1 MLSRLRKTATRVI
14 KMAEGG
20 NTYYQD
26 NGWRQHMLSR
36 LGKEATH
43 VIKMAARSDTS
54 CQDGG
59 KKYWKHVIKMEEAGN
74 MYRRQRNKTQDAGK
88 VKHF

>member
-26 NGWRQHMLSR
+26 NGRRQHMLSR

-43 VIKMAARSDTS
+43 VIKMAAGGNA
-54 CQDGG
+54 CYQYGG
-59 KKYWKHVIKMEEAGN
+59 KK
-74 MYRRQRNKTQDAGK
+74 
-88 VKHF
+88 